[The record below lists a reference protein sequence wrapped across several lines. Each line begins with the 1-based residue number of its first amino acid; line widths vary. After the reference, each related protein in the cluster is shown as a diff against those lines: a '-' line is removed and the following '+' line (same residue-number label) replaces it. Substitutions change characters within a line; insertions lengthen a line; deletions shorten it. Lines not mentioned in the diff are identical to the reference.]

1 MFTALGAQ
9 MPQSANY
16 AAKIRHFGYIC
27 KYLKKKKK
35 KINIFFRHNI
45 LHEIS
50 KNCNFTVEKCTIP
63 LSKVVLYIRY

>member
-27 KYLKKKKK
+27 KYLKKKEKK
-35 KINIFFRHNI
+35 
-45 LHEIS
+45 
-50 KNCNFTVEKCTIP
+50 
-63 LSKVVLYIRY
+63 

>member
-27 KYLKKKKK
+27 KYFKKKRKK
-35 KINIFFRHNI
+35 LTYFFDTTYCTKYQKIVI
-45 LHEIS
+45 LQS
-50 KNCNFTVEKCTIP
+50 KHVQFHSRKWY
-63 LSKVVLYIRY
+63 YI